1 MKTRFRDDAD
11 DLAHDPALIVVAG
24 VNSEAL
30 ADWIFAREI
39 LFGHRLI
46 DDDDPRR
53 IFRIALVECAAAKQ
67 RYFERL
73 KIIAADHFEIAVQH
87 IRRLWPRVLFAPKA
101 GLPAT
106 HERSVRTDRHVLHAG
121 DRPHFVEECFGE
133 CVDLVAV
140 VVDTPRHPETCRKKT
155 AWPETQRHRV

>member
-1 MKTRFRDDAD
+1 MKTRFGDDAD

-39 LFGHRLI
+39 LLGHRLI

-53 IFRIALVECAAAKQ
+53 IFCVELVECPAAKQ

-87 IRRLWPRVLFAPKA
+87 VRRLRPRVLFAPIA

-106 HERSVRTDRHVLHAG
+106 HELSVRTDRRVLHTGYRA
-121 DRPHFVEECFGE
+121 HV
-133 CVDLVAV
+133 
-140 VVDTPRHPETCRKKT
+140 
-155 AWPETQRHRV
+155 

>member
-1 MKTRFRDDAD
+1 MKTHFRDDAD

-30 ADWIFAREI
+30 ADWIFAPEI
-39 LFGHRLI
+39 LFGHRLV

-53 IFRIALVECAAAKQ
+53 ISCVALVERTAAKQ
-67 RYFERL
+67 RHFERL

-87 IRRLWPRVLFAPKA
+87 IRRLRPRVLFAPKA

-106 HERSVRTDRHVLHAG
+106 HERPVRTDRSILHTR
-121 DRPHFVEECFGE
+121 D
-133 CVDLVAV
+133 
-140 VVDTPRHPETCRKKT
+140 
-155 AWPETQRHRV
+155 